1 MRRAL
6 VALGVSTVLVSGVG
20 AAAFAAGATGSGG
33 MHDRMT
39 TMDMDAK
46 NMGSMGMG
54 SMPMSG
60 AGMDAMHAQMR
71 DAMPADMAGACD
83 AAHTEMHPQSPQPG
97 GAPPEG
103 TSMAPS
109 DHAAHHTN
117 N

>member
-6 VALGVSTVLVSGVG
+6 VALGVSTVLVAGVG
-20 AAAFAAGATGSGG
+20 AAAYAAGTGGSGG

-39 TMDMDAK
+39 TMDMNAK

-60 AGMDAMHAQMR
+60 APMDAMHAQMR

-83 AAHTEMHPQSPQPG
+83 AAHAEMHGQTRQPD
-97 GAPPEG
+97 GAPAEG